1 MRPAAAPFYNSGM
14 SRVRA
19 DDYEDKRQG
28 ILDAAAVLFA
38 RSGYANVKM
47 ADIARACGASKS
59 MLYHYFPR
67 KEDVLFQIMRDQV
80 QSYLAATEEVLA
92 RPGTPEERLRQFVT
106 LWVRKSTSARARIT
120 VLMYEFKFL
129 PARQRAVVSEVARRL
144 IDRVVELV
152 LQVNPSLKDGGRAR
166 PRTYTLLLFGLLNW
180 TEVWFRSTGPIG
192 PDEMAAMIHALFLHG
207 LPAAPRP
214 GG

>member
-1 MRPAAAPFYNSGM
+1 M

-38 RSGYANVKM
+38 QSGYANVKM
-47 ADIARACGASKS
+47 MDIAKACGASKS

-67 KEDVLFQIMRDQV
+67 KEDVLFEIMKEQI
-80 QSYLAATEEVLA
+80 QSYLEATEAVAALSS
-92 RPGTPEERLRQFVT
+92 PPEERLREFVT
-106 LWVRKSTSARARIT
+106 MWMRKAAQARARIT

-129 PARQRAVVSEVARRL
+129 PKRQRTVVSGVARRL
-144 IDRVVELV
+144 IDRVADIVAQL
-152 LQVNPSLKDGGRAR
+152 NPALKLGPVAR
-166 PRTYTLLLFGLLNW
+166 HRTYTLLLFGLLNW

-192 PDEMAAMIHALFLHG
+192 ADEMADMIYGLFLHG
-207 LPAAPRP
+207 LPPAFAGKLRTSKA
-214 GG
+214 